1 MPVLKCA
8 DSRSCETIRE
18 GVGKAQMDV
27 GVIKATSGHCDKM
40 ISGSIRGTWGYVSIL
55 ETVGMNDWS
64 D

>member
-1 MPVLKCA
+1 
-8 DSRSCETIRE
+8 
-18 GVGKAQMDV
+18 MDV